1 MPTLYIRA
9 RDTGDGR
16 RFDVRYRR
24 GGRYS
29 KVEHGGTFR
38 TRKEAL
44 IRRALIG
51 EWLAGAKDPKAE
63 LQRVVEGGVSFRHVH
78 AEWLAS
84 RRSVADSTLAAY
96 RVRGRVLLDRFG
108 DVPVDAITTRDVIAW
123 VGDLTVNYKPGTVR
137 LIVGDLR
144 MVLDF
149 ADVPNVARDRKVEL
163 PRVVRSEP
171 VPPDK
176 EEVVAILVGVESR
189 YRLPI
194 ATMEQLGTRVSE
206 TLSLTHADIDESGSV
221 RIPRERTKGQRRGRT
236 IDAPRF
242 LIAALQRSLPFA
254 VGRNEIGAA
263 MRPLG
268 GFSPHSLRHRRASL
282 WHQQGVVASELARRL
297 GHSKPSTSLDIYQ
310 SVMPLQEVPP
320 EVLARFLQ

>member
-9 RDTGDGR
+9 RDTGDGSR
-16 RFDVRYRR
+16 RWDVRYRR

-44 IRRALIG
+44 IRKGLIG
-51 EWLAGAKDPKAE
+51 EWLAGALDPKAE
-63 LQRVVEGGVSFRHVH
+63 LSRSTQGGTHFRTVH

-96 RVRGRVLLDRFG
+96 RVRGRVLLEAFG
-108 DVPVDAITTRDVIAW
+108 DRPIDHLSIHDVIDW
-123 VGDLTVNYKPGTVR
+123 IGVLTARYKPGTVR
-137 LIVGDLR
+137 LLVGDLR

-163 PRVVRSEP
+163 PRVVRVEP
-171 VPPDK
+171 TPPDK
-176 EEVVAILVGVESR
+176 DQVIAILEACV
-189 YRLPI
+189 
-194 ATMEQLGTRVSE
+194 RV
-206 TLSLTHADIDESGSV
+206 
-221 RIPRERTKGQRRGRT
+221 RRELTKGQRRGRT
-236 IDAPRF
+236 IDAPGF
-242 LIAALQRSLPFA
+242 LIAALQRQLPFRIS
-254 VGRNEIGAA
+254 RNEVGAA
-263 MRPLG
+263 MRPFG
-268 GFSPHSLRHRRASL
+268 WSPHQLRHRRATL

-297 GHSKPSTSLDIYQ
+297 GHAKPSMSLDVYQ

-320 EVLARFLQ
+320 EVLEAFLR

>member
-44 IRRALIG
+44 IRKQLIG
-51 EWLAGAKDPKAE
+51 EWLAGALDPKVQ
-63 LQRVVEGGVSFRHVH
+63 LQRKIEGGNRFRQVH
-78 AEWLAS
+78 EEWLAS

-96 RVRGRVLLDRFG
+96 RVRGNVLLARFG
-108 DVPVDAITTRDVIAW
+108 SEPIEQITTRDVIGW
-123 VGDLTVNYKPGTVR
+123 IGVLTERYRPGTVR

-163 PRVVRSEP
+163 PRVVKAEP

-176 EEVVAILVGVESR
+176 DEVVAILEGVERR
-189 YRLPI
+189 YQLPI
-194 ATMEQLGTRVSE
+194 IVMEQLGTRVTE
-206 TLSLTHADIDESGSV
+206 TLTLTAADVDDSNRV
-221 RIPRERTKGQRRGRT
+221 RIPRERVKGQRRGRT
-236 IDAPRF
+236 IDAPGF
-242 LIAALQRSLPFA
+242 LIAALQSSLPFGI
-254 VGRNEIGAA
+254 GRNEVGAA
-263 MRPLG
+263 MRPFG
-268 GFSPHSLRHRRASL
+268 WSPHQLRHRRASL
-282 WHQQGVVASELARRL
+282 WHQQGVPAVELARRL
-297 GHSKPSTSLDIYQ
+297 GHAKPSMSIDVY
-310 SVMPLQEVPP
+310 SHVMPLDEIPHD
-320 EVLARFLQ
+320 VLAAFLE